1 MADREYPQRPIV
13 GLGAAILSPQGIVL
27 IKRGNPPRLGAWSLP
42 GGAQD
47 LGETVKEGIIREV
60 KEETGLDVK
69 VLEIIDVIDSINRD
83 PDGQIKYHYTLVD
96 ACVIVTGGTLQ
107 ASSDAM
113 DAQWFSLAQIAD
125 LNLWSET
132 NRIIKR
138 AHAIYEKTLI

>member
-13 GLGAAILSPQGIVL
+13 GLGATIFGPRGIVL
-27 IKRGNPPRLGAWSLP
+27 IKRGNPPRVGAWSLP

-138 AHAIYEKTLI
+138 ANAIYEKTLI

>member
-13 GLGAAILSPQGIVL
+13 GLGAAIFGPRGIVL

-96 ACVIVTGGTLQ
+96 ACVVETGGTLK
-107 ASSDAM
+107 AGSDAIE
-113 DAQWFSLAQIAD
+113 AQWFSIKETEGLY
-125 LNLWSET
+125 LWSET
-132 NRIIKR
+132 NRIITK
-138 AHAIYEKTLI
+138 AKAIYEKRYI

>member
-1 MADREYPQRPIV
+1 MVDREYPQRPIV

-69 VLEIIDVIDSINRD
+69 VLEIIDVVDSINRD
-83 PDGQIKYHYTLVD
+83 PDGRIKYHYTLVD

-113 DAQWFSLAQIAD
+113 DAQWFSLTKIAD